1 MKRYILKGRNIVNL
15 NTFLIEFTKALNQK
29 ETICTDLFEF
39 DDCLFGYGGLEYPC
53 ELIWEEHS
61 ISKPFLDNNAL
72 IMEYAKLVNAFES
85 TLKKQPNDDFT
96 VDMIEYYRSNLN
108 EAKENGFT
116 LFDAITEMISS
127 VPERN
132 SHCQIKLRLQ

>member
-1 MKRYILKGRNIVNL
+1 MKKYILKGRNIISL
-15 NTFLIEFTKALNQK
+15 HSFLVEFTKALNQK

-53 ELIWEEHS
+53 ELIWEEHN

-72 IMEYAKLVNAFES
+72 IMEYTKLVNNFEC
-85 TLKKQPNDDFT
+85 TLKNHPSDEFT
-96 VDMIEYYRSNLN
+96 IDMIEYYRSNLYA
-108 EAKENGFT
+108 AKENGFT
-116 LFDAITEMISS
+116 LFDTVTEMIRS

-132 SHCQIKLRLQ
+132 SRCQIKLRLQ

>member
-1 MKRYILKGRNIVNL
+1 MKRYFLNGRNIINSQ
-15 NTFLIEFTKALNQK
+15 TFLIEFTKTLTQK

-61 ISKPFLDNNAL
+61 ISKPLLDNNAL
-72 IMEYAKLVNAFES
+72 IMEYTKLVNDFEC
-85 TLKKQPNDDFT
+85 TLKKHPNDEFT

-116 LFDAITEMISS
+116 LFDAITEMIRS